1 VHTKLL
7 SGSLDPDLNLT
18 SAQRRKALEGRV
30 MELSGKSKL
39 GRGEKNVRTAEH
51 QRASKHVRDGLMAKK
66 KEREKA
72 RLEEVS
78 SSP

>member
-1 VHTKLL
+1 
-7 SGSLDPDLNLT
+7 
-18 SAQRRKALEGRV
+18 

-51 QRASKHVRDGLMAKK
+51 QRASKHVRDGLMVKK

-72 RLEEVS
+72 RLEEVRTS
-78 SSP
+78 SREREMRVDMDDIG